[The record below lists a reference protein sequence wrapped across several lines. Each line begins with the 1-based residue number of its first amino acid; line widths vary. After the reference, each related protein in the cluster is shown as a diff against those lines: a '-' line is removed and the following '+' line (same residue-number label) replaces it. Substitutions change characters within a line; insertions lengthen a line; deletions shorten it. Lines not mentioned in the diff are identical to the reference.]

1 MRLLIHK
8 AIFFLLLLG
17 GLLPLR
23 AQPAG
28 LQVITS
34 GERKWELLLQDIAGA
49 RQTIDLEYYLLADD
63 ASGRMIRDAL
73 EEKAREGVRV
83 RLLIENVTNFSM
95 RKAYFQ
101 QMAEAGIELRYF
113 TDPDDYLWNVL
124 PDLNYRDHR
133 KIVVIDRNI
142 CYLGG
147 MNLADHYRLDWR
159 DTHLRLEGPAALQ
172 LEQVF
177 LANWRKAGG
186 CPGGG
191 GATLAA
197 TPTATT
203 SGSDAGSIGGQP
215 QGVTPAMPS
224 ELTSDRCDSIEIV
237 SGGPHYL
244 AFLSRYCQMLS
255 NAQDYVYFQT
265 PYFCPPQKLVEA
277 LKQAAGRG
285 IDVRLLIPR
294 KTDHL
299 TLTAANR
306 SFYRELLDAGVR
318 IYEYQPR
325 FDHSK
330 TVVSDD
336 HLTWIGSVNL
346 DCRSLQINYEVAAR
360 VEGPALARQ
369 QKSTFLSLLD
379 DAHEITLEEVLAWP
393 AAKRLL
399 HRLPRLIRRQL

>member
-28 LQVITS
+28 LEVITS

-95 RKAYFQ
+95 RKAYYR
-101 QMAEAGIELRYF
+101 QMEASGIEVRYF
-113 TDPDDYLWNVL
+113 TDPDAYLWNVL
-124 PDLNYRDHR
+124 PDFNFRDHR
-133 KIVVIDRNI
+133 KIVVIDRHI
-142 CYLGG
+142 GYLGG
-147 MNLADHYRLDWR
+147 MNLADRYRLDWR
-159 DTHLRLEGPAALQ
+159 DTHLRLEGPAVQQ

-177 LANWRKAGG
+177 LANWRLAGG
-186 CPGGG
+186 E
-191 GATLAA
+191 
-197 TPTATT
+197 
-203 SGSDAGSIGGQP
+203 DIGGQP
-215 QGVTPAMPS
+215 QNAAPAMPS
-224 ELTSDRCDSIEIV
+224 ELSSDRCDSVEIV
-237 SGGPHYL
+237 AGSPHYL
-244 AFLSRYCQMLS
+244 AFLSRYCQMLAG
-255 NAQDYVYFQT
+255 AQDYVYLQT

-285 IDVRLLIPR
+285 IDVRLLVPR

-306 SFYRELLDAGVR
+306 SFFSELLQAGVKV
-318 IYEYQPR
+318 YEYQPR

-330 TVVSDD
+330 TVVCDD
-336 HLTWIGSVNL
+336 CLTWIGSTNL

-360 VEGPALARQ
+360 IEDPDLARQ
-369 QKSTFLSLLD
+369 QKATFLSLLE
-379 DAHEITLEEVLAWP
+379 DAHEVTLPEVLAWP
-393 AAKRLL
+393 ATKRALI
-399 HRLPRLIRRQL
+399 RLPRLIRRQL